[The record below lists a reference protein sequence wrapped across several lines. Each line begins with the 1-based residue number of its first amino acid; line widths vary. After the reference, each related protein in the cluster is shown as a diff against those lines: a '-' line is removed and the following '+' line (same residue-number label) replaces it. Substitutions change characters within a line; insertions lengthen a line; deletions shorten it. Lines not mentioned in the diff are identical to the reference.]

1 MQTSPKRILWADIL
15 RILGILMVIA
25 MHAGDQ
31 VVFSLW
37 GKSPFKND
45 AIPSWW
51 LTGVA
56 YKSLVNMCVP
66 FLFMLSGYLL
76 LSSQGGILDFFK
88 KRLPKILIPLFAWTV
103 LYLWWDGAF
112 AESASFL
119 DLVLLSLRS
128 FLSNSGHFHLWF
140 LYALLGLYLVTPI
153 LRRFAQSASD
163 AELLYAI
170 GIWFAASI
178 VFDLFFQTTGYSL
191 ALFAQ
196 PYISGFLGYYIAG
209 YYLGRRE
216 YSVKVIGIAAAL
228 IVLSVVGKTIWAYSL
243 TADGGKFDTNLFDY
257 LKWHV
262 ILLSLVGF
270 IVFKNAAL
278 FIEQRISPAVEQ
290 ILVTVS
296 KATFGIYL
304 VHIMVLR
311 FMNDGIF
318 GFRLYTDS
326 FHPLFAIPV
335 TALISFIISFAIIY
349 PLKKIPLLNKIVP

>member
-1 MQTSPKRILWADIL
+1 MQTSPKRILWADML
-15 RILGILMVIA
+15 RILGVLMVIA

-37 GKSPFKND
+37 GKAPFKND

-66 FLFMLSGYLL
+66 LLFMLSGYLL
-76 LSSQGGILDFFK
+76 LSARDDILPFFK

-112 AESASFL
+112 AESASFP
-119 DLVLLSLRS
+119 DLILLPIKS
-128 FLSNSGHFHLWF
+128 FLANSGHFHLWF

-153 LRRFAQSASD
+153 LRRFVQSASD
-163 AELLYAI
+163 MELLYAI
-170 GIWFAASI
+170 GIWFAASF
-178 VFDLFFQTTGYSL
+178 VFELFSHLTGYGL

-196 PYISGFLGYYIAG
+196 PYISGFLGYYLAG

-216 YSVKVIGIAAAL
+216 YSAKTIWFAVALVI
-228 IVLSVVGKTIWAYSL
+228 LSVAGKTLWAYSL

-262 ILLSLVGF
+262 VLLSLAGF
-270 IVFKNAAL
+270 IAFKCAAH
-278 FIEQRISPAVEQ
+278 FIEQRISPSVER

-304 VHIMVLR
+304 VHIMVLK

-326 FHPLFAIPV
+326 FHPLLAIPA
-335 TALISFIISFAIIY
+335 TALIAFIISFAIIY
-349 PLKKIPLLNKIVP
+349 PLQKIPLLKKIVP